1 MQKVSDELHI
11 FYDEQMSFRIEQM
24 LKLYNRSN
32 FIIFGRFLDIMGI
45 IRNLSTTWIIHIFAV
60 LHAIVALSCRLAGI
74 EDELLL
80 TILTMTMALI
90 VCMKSGLNIDLTA
103 AAIIVVNIL
112 GYFIGNLGADIL
124 QPFISRD
131 YAVHAFS
138 TFLTTEILGWSIVAL
153 TSLFQVKIRN
163 RQGLSDT
170 PYLSWLILAMC
181 GIFILRLTIVLL
193 FSSDSILAG
202 DVYNT
207 SSKVFSNSFSLI
219 TLICINVL
227 YIRYARRYARAWSR
241 GARLL
246 TFIAFTLMAAF
257 LESVLAGAGVRFDF
271 NGIFKEGFPLLFA
284 TSLLAQVA
292 VYCIVYIVNY
302 ALTVR
307 AEMKEEREKANMAQ
321 YRYVKLKH
329 QVNPHFLFNSL
340 NILDCLICDNNTEA
354 ASAYTHKLAGIYRY
368 MLKSEDEMVVSLRD
382 ELVFVE
388 LYTDLLKERFP
399 VGFSVE
405 TSVPE
410 ELMARFVLP
419 CSIQLLIENATK
431 HNAVSEEDPLVIRIE
446 ADGESIKVINN
457 RVPKVT
463 KSPSTGLGQTY
474 IRQMYRDL
482 SGKEVNIEETDK
494 IYRVTLPLI

>member
-1 MQKVSDELHI
+1 
-11 FYDEQMSFRIEQM
+11 
-24 LKLYNRSN
+24 
-32 FIIFGRFLDIMGI
+32 MGI
-45 IRNLSTTWIIHIFAV
+45 LRNISTTWIIHIFAI
-60 LHAIVALSCRLAGI
+60 LHAVVALSCRLAGI

-80 TILTMTMALI
+80 TLLTMTMALI
-90 VCMKSGLNIDLTA
+90 VCTKSGLNIDLTA

-112 GYFIGNLGADIL
+112 GYFIGNIGADIL
-124 QPFISRD
+124 QLFIPRA
-131 YAVHAFS
+131 YAVHALS
-138 TFLTTEILGWSIVAL
+138 TLATTEILGWSIVTL
-153 TSLFQVKIRN
+153 TSLFNVKRKDN
-163 RQGLSDT
+163 SRDT
-170 PYLSWLILAMC
+170 SYLSWLILAIC
-181 GIFILRLTIVLL
+181 GIFILRLSIVVL
-193 FSSDSILAG
+193 FSGGRIIQG
-202 DVYNT
+202 DVYDT
-207 SSKVFSNSFSLI
+207 SAMVFSNSFALI

-227 YIRYARRYARAWSR
+227 YIRYARRYAKKWSR
-241 GARLL
+241 TSRMLVFL
-246 TFIAFTLMAAF
+246 AFTLTAAF
-257 LESVLAGAGVRFDF
+257 LESILAGAGIPVRLRNVF
-271 NGIFKEGFPLLFA
+271 NEGFPLLYA
-284 TSLLAQVA
+284 TSLLAQIA

-302 ALTVR
+302 ALSIR
-307 AEMKEEREKANMAQ
+307 SEMKEEREKANMAQ

-431 HNAVSEEDPLVIRIE
+431 HNAVSEEEPLAIRIE
-446 ADGESIKVINN
+446 ADEESITVTNN

-463 KSPSTGLGQTY
+463 KSPSTGLGQAY
-474 IRQMYRDL
+474 IKQMYRDL
-482 SGKEVNIEETDK
+482 SGKEVKIEETDK